1 MDMLH
6 STKGIVLRKIYYGE
20 TSLIVT
26 VYTELLGIQT
36 YMVKGIRQS
45 SKKNVSKLSYFQPT
59 ALLDMVVY
67 HNPLKNIQYIKD
79 YQWHVLY
86 NNLWNHITKQA
97 VALYMA
103 ELLHNSV
110 KQEQSQPE
118 IYELT
123 EQMLLFLDA
132 ASQKATANIPLYYT
146 LQLSAVL
153 GFQLQ
158 GFYNASHTILDL
170 KEGCFVNSPPEHA
183 FYISNQPAQI
193 SSEIMNN
200 TSLEAIEHLQ
210 LNKNIRRQLL
220 QSYHTYFNLHVA
232 GFGSLKTLSVLEE
245 VL

>member
-1 MDMLH
+1 MLH

-20 TSLIVT
+20 TSLILS

-36 YMVKGIRQS
+36 YMVKGIRQT
-45 SKKNVSKLSYFQPT
+45 SKKNVSKLSYFQPA

-67 HNPLKNIQYIKD
+67 HNQLKNIQYIKD

-97 VALYMA
+97 VALYIV
-103 ELLHNSV
+103 ELLHNSI

-123 EQMLLFLDA
+123 EQTLLFLDTA
-132 ASQKATANIPLYYT
+132 TEKATANIPLYYT
-146 LQLSAVL
+146 LQLCTVL

-158 GFYNASHTILDL
+158 GFYNNSHTILDL
-170 KEGCFVNSPPEHA
+170 KEGCFVTNLPQHT

-200 TSLEAIEHLQ
+200 ASLETIENLQ
-210 LNKNIRRQLL
+210 LNRKMRQQLL
-220 QSYHTYFNLHVA
+220 QSYHTYFSLHVA

-245 VL
+245 IL